1 MGSAFACCE
10 TKKEEHYEDEE
21 IKLKLSYNTLSND
34 FLKIEPQYNYLNK
47 ITFTEFSV
55 LLSKYTDMTA
65 TINYD
70 SKKPI
75 DIFHKS
81 KFYSTNF
88 DEEQFQSFIET
99 KYSNVMPYMKY
110 WEKMKLYLR
119 FSEICSL
126 KYTEEYSRYYEST

>member
-21 IKLKLSYNTLSND
+21 IKLKSSYNALSND

-55 LLSKYTDMTA
+55 LLSKYTDMTS

-110 WEKMKLYLR
+110 WEKMKLYLL

>member
-21 IKLKLSYNTLSND
+21 IKLKSSYNTLSND
-34 FLKIEPQYNYLNK
+34 FLKIEPQYNYRNK

-119 FSEICSL
+119 FSEISSL

>member
-21 IKLKLSYNTLSND
+21 IKLKSSYNTLSND

-110 WEKMKLYLR
+110 WEKIKLYLR

>member
-21 IKLKLSYNTLSND
+21 IKLKSSYNTLSND

-126 KYTEEYSRYYEST
+126 KKTEEYSRYYEST